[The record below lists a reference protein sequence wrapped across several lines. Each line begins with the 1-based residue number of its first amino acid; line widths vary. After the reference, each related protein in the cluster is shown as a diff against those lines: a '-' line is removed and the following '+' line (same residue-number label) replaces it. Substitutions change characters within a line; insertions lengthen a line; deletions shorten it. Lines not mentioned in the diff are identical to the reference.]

1 MNQLAVPIFS
11 LIIQTGHLCRESS
24 GDIGH
29 GALVGIQRERSQTTI
44 LQKQPVCLVPVPVTI
59 KQKLKKHHIITP
71 LRSEEASTTTPTEE
85 NQKAS
90 E

>member
-11 LIIQTGHLCRESS
+11 LIIQTGHLCRKSS

-44 LQKQPVCLVPVPVTI
+44 LQKQPVCLEVPVKI